1 MYLLDTHVLIWWLTQ
16 ATELPIEIRRLIE
29 DENKIFFVSIASAWE
44 MAIKR
49 NLGKLET
56 PDDLEEAL
64 RQNQFQALPINFM
77 HIEKLAVLPN
87 HHRDPFDR
95 MLIAQAISE
104 NLTIIT
110 HDSQFQPYGCSLILF

>member
-110 HDSQFQPYGCSLILF
+110 HDSQFQSYGCSLILF